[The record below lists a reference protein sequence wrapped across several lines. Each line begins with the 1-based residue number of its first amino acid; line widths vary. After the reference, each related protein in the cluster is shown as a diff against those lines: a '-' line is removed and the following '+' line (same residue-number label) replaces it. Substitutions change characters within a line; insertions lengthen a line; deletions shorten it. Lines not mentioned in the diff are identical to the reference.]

1 MRSSV
6 FYQNVMNVPWKRFVT
21 NGHLPG
27 GFLKRALITWF
38 PYSITMYNNMK
49 TALNVDRA

>member
-21 NGHLPG
+21 NERLPG
-27 GFLKRALITWF
+27 GFLKRALITRF
-38 PYSITMYNNMK
+38 PYLITMYNKMK
-49 TALNVDRA
+49 TALNVDKA